1 MTPSPQTGTGLP
13 EMPVIADPN
22 QTVVTPEQGRVQP
35 DALTPDLQEEAEVLQ
50 ASIKAGSV
58 AQIVVA
64 VIAVI
69 GLIYLLKFVLITTL
83 VSVLLAF
90 VLEPVVSG
98 LSRIRVPRRGWSSV
112 RGSPADGRGRRS
124 YLVLLRSSR

>member
-1 MTPSPQTGTGLP
+1 MSR
-13 EMPVIADPN
+13 VSN

-35 DALTPDLQEEAEVLQ
+35 DALTADLQEEAEVLQ

-83 VSVLLAF
+83 VSMLLAF

-98 LSRIRVPRRGWSSV
+98 LSRIRVPQR
-112 RGSPADGRGRRS
+112 
-124 YLVLLRSSR
+124 LELCSR